1 MKKIK
6 FLFSFLTILL
16 LVGCNSGDNGNQVI
30 EKFEK
35 KVNSVKSYSVK
46 GTMEITSNEETYT
59 YDVSVNYKYDNQYK
73 VTLINTV
80 NNHEQVILKNSDGV
94 YVVTPA
100 LNKSFKFQSEWPDN
114 SSQSYLLA
122 SLLKDIK
129 STKDAKVDKNKDYYI
144 VNAKVNYPNNSNL
157 VSEKIYFDKD
167 NNLKEVQVLN
177 KDGNAVITMKFNSI
191 KYSDKFDKDNFNLDS
206 LISTNECKGDENCNT
221 NGLKEET
228 TKTEDKQEK
237 FKENMEKTNEQ
248 NEQSDQNKQN
258 DNIVKEGN
266 EQNNEQTTSILDNI
280 VYPLYLPE
288 DTHLST
294 KDTVD
299 TDNGDRVIMTYAGAK
314 PFMIIEEAASVSKE
328 MEITSVTGDPLLLS
342 MAVGALS
349 SNSLEWQSN
358 NVDYYITSSY
368 LSSEELMTIAE
379 SLNTASV
386 VEITN
391 K

>member
-1 MKKIK
+1 M
-6 FLFSFLTILL
+6 SFLDYTGEYTARGDKFIFKMKGGKRKTSKFFTIISDPTYDNAFKTMLCFQKSILKSLL
-16 LVGCNSGDNGNQVI
+16 NSVLFPESKLIEKLEYSKTYFPGKLEINSRYGAGSKSIDVGC
-30 EKFEK
+30 KCF
-35 KVNSVKSYSVK
+35 
-46 GTMEITSNEETYT
+46 
-59 YDVSVNYKYDNQYK
+59 
-73 VTLINTV
+73 
-80 NNHEQVILKNSDGV
+80 LK
-94 YVVTPA
+94 
-100 LNKSFKFQSEWPDN
+100 
-114 SSQSYLLA
+114 
-122 SLLKDIK
+122 
-129 STKDAKVDKNKDYYI
+129 
-144 VNAKVNYPNNSNL
+144 
-157 VSEKIYFDKD
+157 KD

-221 NGLKEET
+221 ES
-228 TKTEDKQEK
+228 TKDEPKKD
-237 FKENMEKTNEQ
+237 ENDKTNE
-248 NEQSDQNKQN
+248 NSTNDASPKEPSSNENTNTEQSSEK
-258 DNIVKEGN
+258 
-266 EQNNEQTTSILDNI
+266 TTSILDNI
-280 VYPLYLPE
+280 VYPLYLPK

-328 MEITSVTGDPLLLS
+328 MEVTSVSGDPLLLS

-358 NVDYYITSSY
+358 NVEYYITSSY

>member
-1 MKKIK
+1 MKKFK
-6 FLFSFLTILL
+6 FLFVFMAILL
-16 LVGCNSGDNGNQVI
+16 LCGCGSKENGNQVI
-30 EKFEK
+30 DKFEK

-46 GTMEITSNEETYT
+46 GTMEIASNEETYT
-59 YDVSVNYKYDNQYK
+59 YDVSVDYKYDNQYK
-73 VTLINTV
+73 VTLVNTV

-122 SLLKDIK
+122 SLIKDIK
-129 STKDAKVDKNKDYYI
+129 NTKDVKIDKNKDYYI
-144 VNAKVNYPNNSNL
+144 VNANVNYPNNSNL
-157 VSEKIYFDKD
+157 VNEKIYFDKD

-221 NGLKEET
+221 ES
-228 TKTEDKQEK
+228 TKDEPKKD
-237 FKENMEKTNEQ
+237 ENDKTNE
-248 NEQSDQNKQN
+248 NSTNDASPKEPSSNENTNTEQSSEK
-258 DNIVKEGN
+258 
-266 EQNNEQTTSILDNI
+266 TTSILDNI
-280 VYPLYLPE
+280 VYPLYLPK

-328 MEITSVTGDPLLLS
+328 MEVTSVSGDPLLLS

-358 NVDYYITSSY
+358 NVEYYITSSY